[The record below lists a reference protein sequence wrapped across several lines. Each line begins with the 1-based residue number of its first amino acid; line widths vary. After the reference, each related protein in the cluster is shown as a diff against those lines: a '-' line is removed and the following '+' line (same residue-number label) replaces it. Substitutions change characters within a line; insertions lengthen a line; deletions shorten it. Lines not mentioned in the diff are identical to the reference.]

1 MYDLLPFPSI
11 MEKTPEKQ
19 IIELTSYLMQF
30 KESLEFILTNIGAEN
45 LSPKLMAQ
53 LQKLGT
59 EDSESTSVGQEEFTQ
74 LASRSLT
81 ISDVVNSELFENSV
95 KDISGNVE
103 LTINYETGNLEYN

>member
-19 IIELTSYLMQF
+19 IIELTSYLIQF

-45 LSPKLMAQ
+45 LSPELMAQ
-53 LQKLGT
+53 LQNLGT
-59 EDSESTSVGQEEFTQ
+59 ASGGSTSVMQEEFTQ

-95 KDISGNVE
+95 KDISADIKF
-103 LTINYETGNLEYN
+103 TINFETGNLEYN